1 MSDTMLQTIAAEMN
15 LSETAYI
22 EHLTENSS
30 FDKSK

>member
-1 MSDTMLQTIAAEMN
+1 MLQTIAAEMN

-30 FDKSK
+30 FDKGE